1 METPGIPL
9 KHADT
14 AIALIAMCLDI
25 SDDGDPSETLHTHI
39 HDLPMDEVVELLA
52 ALAMIGAALA
62 ATASQVSTML
72 AIRAG
77 VGADGM
83 TPEEIL
89 ARIHTATTEPQ

>member
-1 METPGIPL
+1 VDKPDIPL

-14 AIALIAMCLDI
+14 AIALIAMCLDV
-25 SDDGDPSETLHTHI
+25 SDDGNPSEALHTHI
-39 HDLPMDEVVELLA
+39 HDIPTDEVVELLA

-62 ATASQVSTML
+62 AAASQVSTML

-89 ARIHTATTEPQ
+89 ARIHAVTTEPQ